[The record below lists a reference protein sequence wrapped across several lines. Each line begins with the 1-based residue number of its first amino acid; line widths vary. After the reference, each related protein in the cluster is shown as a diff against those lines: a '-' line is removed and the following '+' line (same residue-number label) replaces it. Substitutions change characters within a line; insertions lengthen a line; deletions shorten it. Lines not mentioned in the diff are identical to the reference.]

1 MNICASIAGCV
12 GVETITSQADAYVQ
26 ASSNSA
32 KYNALHVVAHSAN
45 DLRAI
50 GEMFLRVAAA
60 SEKTEEDG
68 A

>member
-1 MNICASIAGCV
+1 MKITASIAGCV

-26 ASSNSA
+26 ASSNGVE
-32 KYNALHVVAHSAN
+32 YNALHVVAHSAD
-45 DLRAI
+45 DLRTI
-50 GEMFLRVAAA
+50 GEMFLRIAAA